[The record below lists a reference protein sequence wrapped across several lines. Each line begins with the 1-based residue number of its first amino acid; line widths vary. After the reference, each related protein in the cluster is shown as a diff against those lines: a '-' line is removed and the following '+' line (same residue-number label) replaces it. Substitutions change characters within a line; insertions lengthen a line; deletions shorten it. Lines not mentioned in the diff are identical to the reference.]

1 MARLPGYRSDLTF
14 EVDQGPAASLSG
26 WKNQLRW
33 YGRLRSLVQHK
44 MAPPLLM
51 PLLAEDAE
59 TRLAQQCLSLFF
71 PEQYKEQ
78 PATTPKTLQPHLKMP
93 SRVTLPIPSI
103 RTSRQE
109 GPSLVQRSRND
120 RKSAVSPKSSEPE
133 TPQSEDNRAIIN
145 GNWALRS
152 TLKAMYQ
159 SRS

>member
-26 WKNQLRW
+26 WKNRLRW

-51 PLLAEDAE
+51 PLLAEDAK

-93 SRVTLPIPSI
+93 SRAPLPIPRI

-109 GPSLVQRSRND
+109 GPSLVQRSRNN
-120 RKSAVSPKSSEPE
+120 RKFAVPVERAVVTAPRAPPNPRSRKPLGLKTIEPSLME
-133 TPQSEDNRAIIN
+133 IGR
-145 GNWALRS
+145 
-152 TLKAMYQ
+152 
-159 SRS
+159 

>member
-78 PATTPKTLQPHLKMP
+78 PATTP
-93 SRVTLPIPSI
+93 TLPIPSI